1 MAHVGQSQTLAISRV
16 FRHIR
21 QPHSRFSFFKCP
33 SCFLTF
39 AVLSQAS
46 FIASD
51 LCCCQGPLEKS
62 LWNRDLTCS
71 RFGAGNQLPV
81 IQNQSIS
88 HVVCDKPV
96 KIERSQCWGIN
107 SVSSLENSGTITI
120 VPLDKAIPY
129 LSNSLNV

>member
-1 MAHVGQSQTLAISRV
+1 MVHVGQSQTKV
-16 FRHIR
+16 FRHVR

-46 FIASD
+46 STALD
-51 LCCCQGPLEKS
+51 LCCQGPSEKS

-96 KIERSQCWGIN
+96 RIERSHCWGIN
-107 SVSSLENSGTITI
+107 SVSSLENFGTITI